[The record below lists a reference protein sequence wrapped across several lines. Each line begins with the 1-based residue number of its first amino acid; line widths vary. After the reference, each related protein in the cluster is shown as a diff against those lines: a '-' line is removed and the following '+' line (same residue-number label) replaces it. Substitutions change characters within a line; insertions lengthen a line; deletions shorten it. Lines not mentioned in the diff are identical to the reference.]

1 LKGFLKGKLGIL
13 CGGSGSSKFV
23 RPISR
28 YSIDIGF
35 TDLQFVANVADNFW
49 HHGLFVCPDIDIL
62 TYALTQNLDTSKGWG
77 VENDKFLVFQKL
89 SDFQENKEWFNLG
102 DKDLALS
109 LRRTELLGK
118 GWTLSSVTQFIC
130 DAGNSVYSV
139 IPATDDSVQTFV
151 RTVGGCMHLQEYWV
165 KNRGDL
171 KALRIDFAGLSKARP
186 NPRAVEACSNNV
198 IICPA
203 NPISSILPIVQ
214 LKGFSRQLSKSKV
227 VAVSPFLGDKP
238 FSGPASKL
246 LAAFGLQSNSYAV
259 AKLYSKF
266 LDIFFVDTQE
276 NIKIVTQIRDLG
288 IECVKTNIRMEAQS
302 EESITREIFS
312 AF

>member
-1 LKGFLKGKLGIL
+1 MKGKLGIL

-62 TYALTQNLDTSKGWG
+62 TYALTRNLDTSKGWG

-89 SDFQENKEWFNLG
+89 SDFQKNKEWFNLG

-109 LRRTELLGK
+109 LKRTELLGK
-118 GWTLSSVTQFIC
+118 GWTLSSVTQYIC
-130 DAGNSVYSV
+130 DGGNSSYSV
-139 IPATDDSVQTFV
+139 IPATDDSLQTFV
-151 RTVGGCMHLQEYWV
+151 RTFQGWMHLQEYWV
-165 KNRGDL
+165 KNRGEL
-171 KALRIDFAGLSKARP
+171 EALQIEFAGLSNARP
-186 NPRAVEACSNNV
+186 NAWALEACSNNV

-238 FSGPASKL
+238 FSGPAAKL
-246 LAAFGLQSNSYAV
+246 LAAFGLQASSYAV

-276 NIKIVTQIRDLG
+276 NIETVKRIQDLG
-288 IECVKTNIRMEAQS
+288 IECVKTNIRMEAQC
-302 EESITREIFS
+302 EESIAKEILS